1 MRGQLPWVEC
11 TDVLREVSSV
21 ARLRD
26 GKEGGNTCP
35 GICQPE
41 LGVGKGGLGEFERLC
56 KEEQR
61 FLLGMGAWAGS
72 G

>member
-1 MRGQLPWVEC
+1 M
-11 TDVLREVSSV
+11 

-26 GKEGGNTCP
+26 GKEGGNTSP
-35 GICQPE
+35 GICQPD

-56 KEEQR
+56 KEKQR

-72 G
+72 GQLGRAFLDKSTMAGAKV